1 MHPDEQAIREL
12 IDRWARATAAG
23 DIAELMTMMT
33 EDVVFLTP
41 GQGPMLRDDFTAG
54 FLAAIE
60 HVRIEAQSQLQE
72 VEVVQDLAYAWN
84 YLDVCVTP
92 RAGGTPKRRSVYTLT
107 ILRKLGGAWVIAR
120 DANLLAP
127 GL

>member
-1 MHPDEQAIREL
+1 MR
-12 IDRWARATAAG
+12 
-23 DIAELMTMMT
+23 
-33 EDVVFLTP
+33 
-41 GQGPMLRDDFTAG
+41 RDDFTAG

-92 RAGGTPKRRSVYTLT
+92 RAGGTPKRRSGYTLT

>member
-12 IDRWARATAAG
+12 IERWARATAAG

-41 GQGPMLRDDFTAG
+41 GQGPMRRDDFTAG

-92 RAGGTPKRRSVYTLT
+92 RAGGTPKRRSGYTLT

>member
-12 IDRWARATAAG
+12 IDRWPRATAAG
-23 DIAELMTMMT
+23 DIAELMTMMA

-41 GQGPMLRDDFTAG
+41 GQGPMRRDDFTAG

-72 VEVVQDLAYAWN
+72 IEVVQDLAYAWN

-92 RAGGTPKRRSVYTLT
+92 RAGGTPKRRSGYTLT